1 MQSTR
6 QKAAPLYSRGGRSLR
21 QYDDKECQV
30 SEASIACQTKA
41 PFEFIQ
47 PTRKDIMNNAT
58 AKPKKSKKP
67 AKKTPA
73 K

>member
-1 MQSTR
+1 MLSTR
-6 QKAAPLYSRGGRSLR
+6 QKPAPLYCRGGRILR
-21 QYDDKECQV
+21 QYGDKERRASEV
-30 SEASIACQTKA
+30 STACQTKA

-47 PTRKDIMNNAT
+47 PNRKHIMNNAT

-67 AKKTPA
+67 AKKMPA